1 MTRIL
6 MVRHGDTELDS
17 ASRYWGKT
25 DVKLSPQGFNQA
37 ERLSK
42 RLAQEKLDAIY
53 SSDLVRARAT
63 AEIISSRHA
72 VPVTGCPELR
82 EVDFGELE
90 GLTFA
95 EISGRYPEVASLWI
109 QRSPELEYSGGE
121 SRNGFIQRVEGFR
134 KRLEKHAPEDII
146 LVVAHSGVL
155 RTLICQLLEVKIE
168 FRWQLRCDLA
178 SLSAVETYAGGG
190 VLTLLNDVSHLRCEG
205 DLPHSAGQKMNPE
218 KKGFAPIS

>member
-17 ASRYWGKT
+17 TTRYWGKS
-25 DVKLSPQGFNQA
+25 DVKLSPQGFRQA

-42 RLAQEKLDAIY
+42 RLAGEKLDVIY
-53 SSDLVRARAT
+53 SSDLLRARAT
-63 AEIISSRHA
+63 AQIISSRHA
-72 VPVTGCPELR
+72 VPVTDCPELR
-82 EVDFGELE
+82 EVNFGELE

-95 EISGRYPEVASLWI
+95 EISGRYPKVASLWL
-109 QRSPELEYSGGE
+109 QRSSGLEYPGGE
-121 SRNGFIQRVEGFR
+121 SRNGFIQRVGGFLG
-134 KRLEKHAPEDII
+134 RLGKHAPEDII
-146 LVVAHSGVL
+146 LVVAHSGVI
-155 RTLICQLLEVKIE
+155 RTLICQLLKVKIE

-178 SLSAVETYAGGG
+178 SLSAVETYAGGA

-205 DLPHSAGQKMNPE
+205 DLPHPAGQEMNPE